1 MKEIE
6 IYVVTAQKSKWLD
19 HNDFYPMVYDSETA
33 VCVIEKT
40 VRD

>member
-19 HNDFYPMVYDSETA
+19 NFNPYDSETA
-33 VCVIEKT
+33 VCVIEKA

>member
-19 HNDFYPMVYDSETA
+19 NFYPMVYDSETA

>member
-1 MKEIE
+1 MKEIK
-6 IYVVTAQKSKWLD
+6 IYVVTAQKKWLD
-19 HNDFYPMVYDSETA
+19 RNDFYPMVYDSETA